1 MWRKFKM
8 TEYNKVKPN
17 VKVTKEVTE
26 EIEVKEVA
34 NREPVK
40 KIVKNQPKKY
50 KKGLVERLVVGL
62 VGPDGIRAIGR
73 QLNQEIVVPAIKN
86 IVVDSITSGIQ
97 MAIFGEDRGGRQT
110 STRRPGGYSSGSQYR
125 QQVNYARTYQT
136 ASERNSETR
145 RSRGRGV
152 PDDYIIATRDEAID
166 VLAQLRDSIDRYG
179 QVALADYLDMIGA
192 DTTYT
197 DETQGWVDLSRARV
211 QAVRGGFMIVFP
223 QMERLELR

>member
-17 VKVTKEVTE
+17 VKVVKETTE
-26 EIEVKEVA
+26 VEVKEVA

-40 KIVKNQPKKY
+40 KIVKTQPKKY

-97 MAIFGEDRGGRQT
+97 MAIFGEDRGGHGAP
-110 STRRPGGYSSGSQYR
+110 RRSGGYSQGSQYR
-125 QQVNYARTYQT
+125 QQVNYARNYQT
-136 ASERNSETR
+136 ASERTAEPR
-145 RSRGRGV
+145 RVRGRGV
-152 PDDYIIATRDEAID
+152 PEEYIIATRDEAID
-166 VLAQLRDSIDRYG
+166 VLATLRDSIDNYG

-197 DETQGWVDLSRARV
+197 DETQGWTDLSRARV

-223 QMERLELR
+223 QMVRLELR

>member
-1 MWRKFKM
+1 M

-17 VKVTKEVTE
+17 VKVTKEITE

-40 KIVKNQPKKY
+40 KIVKGQPKKY
-50 KKGLVERLVVGL
+50 KKGLVERLVVSL

-73 QLNQEIVVPAIKN
+73 QLNQEIVIPAIKN
-86 IVVDSITSGIQ
+86 VVVDSITSGVQ

-110 STRRPGGYSSGSQYR
+110 SRRSGGYSSGSQYR

-136 ASERNSETR
+136 ASERNAEPR

-152 PDDYIIATRDEAID
+152 PEDYIIATRDEAID

-192 DTTYT
+192 NTTYT

-211 QAVRGGFMIVFP
+211 QAVRGGYMIVFP

>member
-1 MWRKFKM
+1 M

-40 KIVKNQPKKY
+40 KIVKSQPKKY

-97 MAIFGEDRGGRQT
+97 MAIFGEDRGGRQS
-110 STRRPGGYSSGSQYR
+110 STRRSGGYSGGSQYR
-125 QQVNYARTYQT
+125 QQVNYARSYQT
-136 ASERNSETR
+136 ASERSSEPR

-223 QMERLELR
+223 QMDRLELR

>member
-40 KIVKNQPKKY
+40 KIVKSQPKKY

-110 STRRPGGYSSGSQYR
+110 SSRRPAGYSSGSQYR
-125 QQVNYARTYQT
+125 QQVNYARSYQT
-136 ASERNSETR
+136 ASERTSEPR

-223 QMERLELR
+223 QMDRLELR